1 MKRVT
6 ILLPFLLVLS
16 CTTTVPVKQE
26 NIFIAEGKRYFSNGD
41 YRKASAAFHSALV
54 DNPENAD
61 AYLWLG
67 KLKLAKSD
75 TFRAEIFLRKAISIN
90 KKLPEGYALL
100 GDIYLARS
108 DTQRA
113 YFFFDHCP
121 KDNRFYPKL
130 HLRLAEDALFKGDE
144 VRAREEFEKVLSAV
158 PEAAE
163 GKCALGA
170 IAYLSGNYDEAEDA
184 LRCSYIRGK
193 IPLAYLLLANSLEKR
208 ENLEEAYYILTR
220 LVRNFPEY
228 AEKHNLSGRL
238 PAIKEKITT
247 QIAED
252 EPKVDF
258 SLERGTNLTVG
269 IYSETGDPVKL
280 LFEGFI
286 TRGKY
291 SLTWDGTVDSGV
303 QAPPGIYI
311 GAVDSELLIK
321 TKIFRKK

>member
-6 ILLPFLLVLS
+6 ILLPFLLILS
-16 CTTTVPVKQE
+16 CATTVPVKQD
-26 NIFIAEGKRYFSNGD
+26 NIFIAEGKQYFSNGE

-54 DNPENAD
+54 DDPENAD

-67 KLKLAKSD
+67 KLKLVKSD

-108 DTQRA
+108 DTQKA

-121 KDNRFYPKL
+121 KDNRFYPRL
-130 HLRLAEDALFKGDE
+130 HLRLADDALSKGDK
-144 VRAREEFEKVLSAV
+144 VRARQEFEKVSSVA
-158 PEAAE
+158 PETAE
-163 GKCALGA
+163 GELALGA
-170 IAYLSGNYDEAEDA
+170 IAYLSGNYDESEDA
-184 LRCSYIRGK
+184 LRRSYIKGEL
-193 IPLAYLLLANSLEKR
+193 PLAYLLLANNLEKR
-208 ENLEEAYYILTR
+208 GGFEEAYYILTR
-220 LVRNFPEY
+220 LIRNFPEY
-228 AEKHNLSGRL
+228 AEKNSLSERL
-238 PAIKEKITT
+238 PAIKEKIAA
-247 QIAED
+247 QIVEG

-258 SLERGTNLTVG
+258 SVERGTNLTVG
-269 IYSETGDPVKL
+269 IYSETGDPVKI

-291 SLTWDGTVDSGV
+291 SLSWDGTGNSGTPTPSGV
-303 QAPPGIYI
+303 YI
-311 GAVDSELLIK
+311 GAVDSELFIK